1 MYTALTKQSGRE
13 RELRAKAEFRLS
25 WRFLQENMPISYHT
39 TYQLVLKDK
48 MERTNLQKSVFQSN
62 DYTNAIFGVEKS
74 LNIENV
80 PMKMKGLVN
89 SWTRCK
95 QTFSDI

>member
-25 WRFLQENMPISYHT
+25 WRFLQENMTILYQT

-62 DYTNAIFGVEKS
+62 DYTNAISGVEIS
-74 LNIENV
+74 LKIENV
-80 PMKMKGLVN
+80 PMKCERFSEFVN
-89 SWTRCK
+89 SL
-95 QTFSDI
+95 